1 MSNFALFI
9 AGLLI
14 AFPIFYACGFY
25 IFLASVGKKYKAN
38 TWVIFK
44 FICSRVNRTNTIKSI
59 GLAIILGLGIYLVLL
74 SDMEQGIAVKALILF
89 DLILLLETV
98 IFSVKGQ
105 IRFNDF
111 HHVTITNNFMDTQ
124 NSDSNHTDLEETD
137 WTRGYRPGGI
147 YYEANEW
154 MNKMRDL

>member
-9 AGLLI
+9 VVLLT
-14 AFPIFYACGFY
+14 AFPVLYICGAY
-25 IFLASVGKKYKAN
+25 LYLASIGKKYKAS
-38 TWVIFK
+38 TWDIFK
-44 FICSRVNRTNTIKSI
+44 FICSRISKRNTIKFF
-59 GLAIILGLGIYLVLL
+59 GLTCILGLGIYVALL
-74 SDMEQGIAVKALILF
+74 SDMEQSIAVKALILF
-89 DLILLLETV
+89 DVILLLETV

-111 HHVTITNNFMDTQ
+111 HHVTVTNNFMYTQ
-124 NSDSNHTDLEETD
+124 TSDSNHTDLEETD

-154 MNKMRDL
+154 MNKMRDQ